1 MGARLRSVVVRN
13 VVGAVGKIFVTLGLL
28 ILLFVAYQLWGTGI
42 YESQQQSKL
51 ASQFKRE
58 IHQHPTTTTAEGAPA
73 VTTTTAAAPTP
84 PPGDAIGHLVI
95 PKIGVDKYVVQGV
108 GVPDLR
114 KGPGHYPTTP
124 MPGQI
129 GNAAIAGHRTTYGAP
144 FNRVDELDVGDPIE
158 ITTTQGTFT
167 YKVDKKPFAVPPTQ
181 TDVLTPTPDATLTLT
196 TCNPKFSASQRLIV
210 QATLVLPKN
219 EAPLPTAASAPA
231 STAKNTESLAQA
243 ESAATGTS
251 LAPTYLWGFF
261 VLIVGGLWWL
271 VFHRYPRWTTWLAG
285 VIPFLAVLFVFYV
298 YLERVLPQNY

>member
-1 MGARLRSVVVRN
+1 M
-13 VVGAVGKIFVTLGLL
+13 TLGLL
-28 ILLFVAYQLWGTGI
+28 ILLFVAYQLWGTGV
-42 YESQQQSKL
+42 YESQQQDKL
-51 ASQFKRE
+51 ASQFQQE
-58 IHQHPTTTTAEGAPA
+58 IRKQPTTTTTSGTAPA
-73 VTTTTAAAPTP
+73 VTTTTAPTPAAPQ
-84 PPGDAIGHLVI
+84 GDAVGHIVI

-114 KGPGHYPTTP
+114 KGPGHYPNTP
-124 MPGQI
+124 MPGQA

-144 FNRVDELDVGDPIE
+144 FNRLDELNVDDQIQ

-167 YKVDKKPFAVPPTQ
+167 YKVDKQPYAVQPTQ
-181 TDVLTPTPDATLTLT
+181 TDVLAPTTGATLTLT
-196 TCNPKFSASQRLIV
+196 TCTPKFSASQRLIV
-210 QATLVLPKN
+210 QAALVLPKDQT
-219 EAPLPTAASAPA
+219 PLPTAATTPA
-231 STAKNTESLAQA
+231 VATKSTESLAQA

-271 VFHRYPRWTTWLAG
+271 VFHRYQRWTVWLVG

>member
-1 MGARLRSVVVRN
+1 VRN

-51 ASQFKRE
+51 ASQFKQE
-58 IHQHPTTTTAEGAPA
+58 IRKHPTTTTAEGAPA
-73 VTTTTAAAPTP
+73 VTTTTAAVPTP
-84 PPGDAIGHLVI
+84 PPGDAIGHIVI

-124 MPGQI
+124 MPGQA

-181 TDVLTPTPDATLTLT
+181 TDVLTPTADATLTLT

-219 EAPLPTAASAPA
+219 ETPLPTAASAPA
-231 STAKNTESLAQA
+231 STAKTKESLAQA
-243 ESAATGTS
+243 EATATGTS
-251 LAPTYLWGFF
+251 LAPTYLWGFIVFF
-261 VLIVGGLWWL
+261 VGALWWL
-271 VFHRYPRWTTWLAG
+271 LFHRYPRWTTWFVG